1 MTRLA
6 AILAAG
12 SASASDVALKGGMSL
27 VDPALV
33 TAALTGVA
41 GVLTAAG
48 TALWC
53 RSRAARREDSLRAH
67 IANELRARITN
78 DPLAVRPVADC
89 VPVAECNRRMRAL
102 EERMDKVER
111 RLADGLDN
119 ILRKLDAMDE
129 RGEKRSCDIHLRV
142 DTLAERTAQLTGEVG
157 MIKDKMFANKRK

>member
-1 MTRLA
+1 MTHALA
-6 AILAAG
+6 TILAAG
-12 SASASDVALKGGMSL
+12 SASASDVALAGGMSL

-53 RSRAARREDSLRAH
+53 RSRAARREDS
-67 IANELRARITN
+67 LRARITN